1 MTHNENFEKKLI
13 NSKLNYAIIL
23 IPLLLVTGPFLP
35 DLVLTISSIYFLI
48 CVFIYKEFK
57 LFKNTFF
64 KIFLF
69 FYFICILSS
78 LLSEYKIH
86 SLKSSLPYIRF
97 GLFSLLIHFYFI
109 KDKNFLKNLYFVMI
123 CSYLI
128 LIIDGF
134 YQFFSGYNLFGYP
147 IINDRVSSFFKDEL
161 VLGSYISRFL
171 PLLIG
176 VSIYTEIIFKKRYV
190 LLNYFIFF
198 SSMVLTY
205 ISGERTAFFFI
216 ILIYFYYL
224 FFWQRISKN
233 ILIISLMS
241 ITTIIAITY
250 FNSDIKKRM
259 IDLTA
264 DQLSTNNIDNT
275 KPMELYQ
282 GHFLIAYELFRKNP
296 ILGVGPK
303 NYRKHCDNEEK
314 YQQRPYY
321 CTTHP
326 HNTYFQ
332 LLAETGL
339 IGFLIIL
346 LFFISIIFNLSKYF
360 FLFLFKKKKT
370 REDFYLSITLCILIS
385 LWPFVPSG
393 SFFNNYMSIVYF
405 YPLGIYFA
413 LNNNLVKPKN

>member
-1 MTHNENFEKKLI
+1 MNLNINFEEKLI
-13 NSKLNYAIIL
+13 NSKLNYAIIS
-23 IPLLLVTGPFLP
+23 IPLLLITGPFLP

-48 CVFIYKEFK
+48 CAFIYKEFK
-57 LFKNTFF
+57 LFRNKFF

-97 GLFSLLIHFYFI
+97 GLFFLLVHFYFI

-123 CSYLI
+123 SSYLI

-134 YQFFSGYNLFGYP
+134 YQFFFGNNLFGYP
-147 IINDRVSSFFKDEL
+147 IIHDRVSSFFKDEL

-176 VSIYTEIIFKKRYV
+176 ISIYTEIVFKKRYV

-198 SSMVLTY
+198 SSIVLTY

-216 ILIYFYYL
+216 ILICFYYL
-224 FFWQRISKN
+224 FFWQRISRS
-233 ILIISLMS
+233 LLLVSLMS
-241 ITTIIAITY
+241 LLIIIVITY

-264 DQLSTNNIDNT
+264 DQLSIDNIDKT

-282 GHFLIAYELFRKNP
+282 GHFLIAYDLFKKNP

-303 NYRKHCDNEEK
+303 NYRKHCYNDEK
-314 YQQRPYY
+314 YQQIPYY

-332 LLAETGL
+332 LLAETGV
-339 IGFLIIL
+339 IGFFIIL
-346 LFFISIIFNLSKYF
+346 IFFISIVFNLSKYF

-393 SFFNNYMSIVYF
+393 SFFNNYMSIIYF

-413 LNNNLVKPKN
+413 FNDDTLKT